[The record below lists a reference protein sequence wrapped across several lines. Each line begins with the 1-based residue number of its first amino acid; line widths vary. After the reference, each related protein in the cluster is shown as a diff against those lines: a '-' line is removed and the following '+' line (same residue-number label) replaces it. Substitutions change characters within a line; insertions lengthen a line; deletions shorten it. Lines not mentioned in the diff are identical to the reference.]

1 MYTSLRPLSTA
12 REMGLAGPSLIMPV
26 IEGTLIEETLHPV
39 RWAVIAALG
48 IPCALALAFLA
59 AKLVGHNDAGRI
71 FLRFLRLTLGIEIL
85 VLVILALT
93 GFLYEWRAES
103 RDAILYHPPGRLM
116 DVGGYRMHLSC
127 AGIGGGPTVILEYG
141 HQATYFDWALVQPE
155 IAKFA
160 RVCFYDR
167 AGYGWSDPSP
177 RPRVPSVMAEELH
190 TLLDAAGAKPPY
202 ILVGHSYGSFNATMF
217 AHKFPDEVSGLV
229 LVDGMN
235 TFSLFPA
242 PLRERIS
249 MRAMQFMIPFGLP
262 RWRGWCGGGNVPEA
276 MRGEKRAISC
286 RAELYDTFYRER
298 EAYPESVFEMRT
310 ITSLGSVPLI
320 VIPRDPTIGRL
331 STADTGWQRVQEQK
345 MQLSTNAELVIATG
359 SGHDVPLARPDVIV
373 AAVRK
378 LALTP
383 RAPAG
388 NRGTP

>member
-1 MYTSLRPLSTA
+1 
-12 REMGLAGPSLIMPV
+12 MPV
-26 IEGTLIEETLHPV
+26 IEGTLIEETLHPI

-48 IPCALALAFLA
+48 LPCALALALLT
-59 AKLVGHNDAGRI
+59 AKLAGQNDIGRI
-71 FLRFLRLTLGIEIL
+71 LLRLLRFTLGVEIL
-85 VLVILALT
+85 LLLILAFT
-93 GFLYEWRAES
+93 GFLYERRAES
-103 RDAILYHPPGRLM
+103 RDRKLYHPPGQLV
-116 DVGGYRMHLSC
+116 DIGGYRLHLSC
-127 AGIGGGPTVILEYG
+127 VGNSSGPTVILEYG

-177 RPRVPSVMAEELH
+177 RPRVPSVMAEELR
-190 TLLDAAGAKPPY
+190 TLLHAAGEKPPY

-217 AHKFPDEVSGLV
+217 ADKFHDEVSGLV

-242 PLRERIS
+242 PLRDRIS
-249 MRAMQFMIPFGLP
+249 MRAMQIMILFGLP

-276 MRGEKRAISC
+276 MRGEKRTISC

-298 EAYPESVFEMRT
+298 EAYPQSVLEMRT

-320 VIPRDPTIGRL
+320 VIPRDPMMGRL
-331 STADTGWQRVQEQK
+331 SAADTGWQRVQDQK

-378 LALTP
+378 LALRP
-383 RAPAG
+383 RVPADS
-388 NRGTP
+388 RGTP

>member
-1 MYTSLRPLSTA
+1 M
-12 REMGLAGPSLIMPV
+12 
-26 IEGTLIEETLHPV
+26 
-39 RWAVIAALG
+39 IAALG
-48 IPCALALAFLA
+48 LPCALALAFLA
-59 AKLVGHNDAGRI
+59 AKLAGQNDAGRI
-71 FLRFLRLTLGIEIL
+71 LLRLLRLTLGIEAL

-93 GFLYEWRAES
+93 GFLYERRAES
-103 RDAILYHPPGRLM
+103 RDANIYHPPGRLV
-116 DVGGYRMHLSC
+116 DIGGYRLHISC
-127 AGIGGGPTVILEYG
+127 TGNGSGPTVILEYG

-190 TLLDAAGAKPPY
+190 TLLHSAGEKSPY
-202 ILVGHSYGSFNATMF
+202 VLVGHSYGAFNAEMF

-249 MRAMQFMIPFGLP
+249 MQAMQFMIPFGLP
-262 RWRGWCGGGNVPEA
+262 RWRNWCGGNVPEA
-276 MRGEKRAISC
+276 MRGEKQAISC
-286 RAELYDTFYRER
+286 RTELYDTFYRER
-298 EAYPESVFEMRT
+298 EAYPESVLEMRT
-310 ITSLGSVPLI
+310 ITSLGSLPLI
-320 VIPRDPTIGRL
+320 VIPRDPTVGRV
-331 STADTGWQRVQEQK
+331 SATDTSWQRVQDQK
-345 MQLSTNAELVIATG
+345 MQLSPNAELVVATG

-378 LALTP
+378 LALRP
-383 RAPAG
+383 RVRADS
-388 NRGTP
+388 RGTP